1 MATYGYGRVS
11 TDGQEDNTSLP
22 NQRERIAAF
31 ATAHALSA
39 PIMIE
44 EVGSGAD
51 AERPGLAQLRDQLAA
66 GDTLIVLRLDRL
78 FRSVVDGL
86 PFFNMME
93 ARGVAIRS
101 VSEQIDTGSPMGRL
115 MLTMILAFA
124 QAEREIIA
132 ERMAS
137 GKARKAAEGHFNGGP
152 TPYGYRRTPD
162 GPDDFAVEP
171 AEGAIVQQ
179 LFKLYATGRY
189 GLSRL
194 RAATG
199 CPLTPASIAELLSNP
214 FYLGQ
219 VRYDGVTRPNAHAP
233 LVSRV
238 LFGKAQRVR
247 TARAEKAPR
256 TKAHDAVGASE
267 GPCLAR

>member
-1 MATYGYGRVS
+1 MACYGYARVS

-22 NQRERIAAF
+22 NQRERIIAYAK
-31 ATAHALSA
+31 AHALDEPTIVEDVA
-39 PIMIE
+39 
-44 EVGSGAD
+44 SGAD
-51 AERPGLAQLRDQLAA
+51 ADRAGLRRLRDELRS

-86 PFFNMME
+86 PFFKEME

-101 VSEQIDTGSPMGRL
+101 VTEHLDTGSAMGRL

-124 QAEREIIA
+124 TAERELIA

-137 GKARKAAEGHFNGGP
+137 GKARNAVEGKFNGSP
-152 TPYGYRRTPD
+152 VPYGYRRTPD

-171 AEGAIVQQ
+171 AEAEVVRAM
-179 LFKLYATGRY
+179 FRLYATGRY
-189 GLSRL
+189 GFGRL
-194 RAATG
+194 REITG
-199 CPLTPASIAELLSNP
+199 CPLSVAAIADLLSNP

-219 VRYDGVTRPNAHAP
+219 LRYDGVVRPNAHPA

-238 LFGKAQRVR
+238 VFGKVKS
-247 TARAEKAPR
+247 ARAA
-256 TKAHDAVGASE
+256 
-267 GPCLAR
+267 